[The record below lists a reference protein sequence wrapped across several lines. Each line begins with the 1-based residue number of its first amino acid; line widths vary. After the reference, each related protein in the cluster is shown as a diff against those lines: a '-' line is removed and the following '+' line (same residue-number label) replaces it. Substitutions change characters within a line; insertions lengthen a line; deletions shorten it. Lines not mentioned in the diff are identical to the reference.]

1 MRMQL
6 IHCACASG
14 VTVPGASAHLLADV
28 PSRRDLTFLDSLAEE
43 LLPGGT
49 VPSLTEITSSP
60 SVPHMGEP
68 ALAGQA
74 PLERLRVVV
83 SGSDAALGAV
93 LTRMMRADYM
103 WAEVAYV
110 PADPSS
116 PAAVLWGLSELST
129 SDAVALAVSGGV
141 APLPC
146 IRNDSGVVVAGSVVI
161 GGADGGPYIGEV
173 VVDQD
178 VLLFN
183 DSAEPRV
190 PGPYGVRLVPTVG
203 APGLAA
209 AQLVTPASGV
219 RRRFRRDVPPSVT
232 DPSTVLSGRAL
243 QAGGPAIAVTV
254 DGAQAPRAANR
265 VTFYRHL
272 RDIQAVRA

>member
-1 MRMQL
+1 MRMRL

-14 VTVPGASAHLLADV
+14 VTVPGASTHSLDDV
-28 PSRRDLTFLDSLAEE
+28 PTRRDLTFLDSLAAS

-49 VPSLTEITSSP
+49 VPSLTEITSSA

-68 ALAGQA
+68 ALAGQS
-74 PLERLRVVV
+74 PSERLRVVV

-110 PADPSS
+110 PVDMGS
-116 PAAVLWGLSELST
+116 PASVLWGLSDLST
-129 SDAVALAVSGGV
+129 ADAVSLAVLGGV

-146 IRNDSGVVVAGSVVI
+146 IRTDSGVVVAGSAVI
-161 GGADGGPYIGEV
+161 GSVDGGPYIGEV

-183 DSAEPRV
+183 ESASARV
-190 PGPYGVRLVPTVG
+190 PGPYGARLVPTVG

-209 AQLVTPASGV
+209 AQLATPASGV

-243 QAGGPAIAVTV
+243 QAGGPAISVTV
-254 DGAQAPRAANR
+254 DGVAAPRAVNR

-272 RDIQAVRA
+272 RDIQAVRV